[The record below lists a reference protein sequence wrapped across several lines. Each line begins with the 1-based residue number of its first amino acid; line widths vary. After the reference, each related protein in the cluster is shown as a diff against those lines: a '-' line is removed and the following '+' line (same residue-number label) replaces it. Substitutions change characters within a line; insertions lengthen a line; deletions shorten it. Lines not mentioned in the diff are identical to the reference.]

1 MNRMMHRADEL
12 RAADIMSTPA
22 IACRPETFFEEVAE
36 LLADREISGMPVVN
50 ENEEIVGVI
59 SERDLAHALGGP
71 LMRLVLRRP
80 VRSGP
85 FLREPVPQSGSRVHD
100 IMTTPAMFA
109 HPETPVRTLAEI
121 MVKEQVNRIPIVRA
135 NRLVGV
141 VTRGDVLAAVAGLV
155 HGSVKP
161 IQPPL
166 VIGSGSRDATFDIGS
181 QERKGR

>member
-1 MNRMMHRADEL
+1 MHRVAQRVEEL

-50 ENEEIVGVI
+50 GEGEVVGVI

-85 FLREPVPQSGSRVHD
+85 FLREPVPRGGNRAQD
-100 IMTTPAMFA
+100 FMTAPAMFA
-109 HPETPVRTLAEI
+109 HPETPVHTLAEI
-121 MVKEQVNRIPIVRA
+121 MFKEQLNRIPIVRA

-141 VTRGDVLAAVAGLV
+141 VTRGDVLAAVAGLFQ
-155 HGSVKP
+155 GGVKRV
-161 IQPPL
+161 QPPV
-166 VIGSGSRDATFDIGS
+166 VIGSGSRDAHLDIGN
-181 QERKGR
+181 

>member
-1 MNRMMHRADEL
+1 MKPVTKRADEL

-50 ENEEIVGVI
+50 GDGEVVGVI
-59 SERDLAHALGGP
+59 SEGDLAHALGGP

-85 FLREPVPQSGSRVHD
+85 FLRGPVPRGGSRAQD
-100 IMTTPAMFA
+100 IMTVPAMFA

-121 MVKEQVNRIPIVRA
+121 MVKEQLIRIP
-135 NRLVGV
+135 
-141 VTRGDVLAAVAGLV
+141 
-155 HGSVKP
+155 
-161 IQPPL
+161 
-166 VIGSGSRDATFDIGS
+166 VI
-181 QERKGR
+181 